1 MLDLI
6 KLYIILVSFD
16 KFNLVGLPA
25 VATRPVT
32 KMCWR
37 QGYSVNRAPFI
48 KQNYVQK
55 AGSRLTFTRVPNTS
69 GHVDMYYL
77 ALAKLPGGY
86 SAHPYIMKGGGG
98 GGINSPQENET
109 TPSILVV
116 AETDTVHL

>member
-1 MLDLI
+1 MTWSGSLQWPQVVGQ
-6 KLYIILVSFD
+6 KACD
-16 KFNLVGLPA
+16 KNVLE
-25 VATRPVT
+25 T

-77 ALAKLPGGY
+77 AKLPAGY
-86 SAHPYIMKGGGG
+86 SAHPYIMKGEED
-98 GGINSPQENET
+98 QLT
-109 TPSILVV
+109 TMK
-116 AETDTVHL
+116 